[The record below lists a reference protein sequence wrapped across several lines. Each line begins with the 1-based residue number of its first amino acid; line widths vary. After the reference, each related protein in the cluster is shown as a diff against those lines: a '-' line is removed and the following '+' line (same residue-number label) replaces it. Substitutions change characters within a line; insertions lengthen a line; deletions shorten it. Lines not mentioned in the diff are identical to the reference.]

1 MKLNYTNNYNKI
13 YDVLGRE
20 LNKISVGTMYIR
32 NQRLYITKMIKFL
45 KLLSDIVDPN
55 YWASKISKKTGLEE
69 KARNSKFRKWE
80 AGLTGWKHWAWQI
93 GGGILFFIIFEYL
106 INLIGLTMIP

>member
-1 MKLNYTNNYNKI
+1 MKYEPLSREFLLKRGHCCDNKCKNCP
-13 YDVLGRE
+13 Y
-20 LNKISVGTMYIR
+20 KP
-32 NQRLYITKMIKFL
+32 TKMIKFL
-45 KLLSDIVDPN
+45 KWLSDIVDPN

-106 INLIGLTMIP
+106 INFIGLTMIPW